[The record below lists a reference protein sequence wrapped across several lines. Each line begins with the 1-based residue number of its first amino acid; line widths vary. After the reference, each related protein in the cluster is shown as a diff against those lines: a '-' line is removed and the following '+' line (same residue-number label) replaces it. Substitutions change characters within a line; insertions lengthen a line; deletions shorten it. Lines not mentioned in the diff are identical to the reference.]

1 MEAFFSALSQK
12 LSEGTLKDVLICL
25 EIDDPFVIENALELS
40 EIIESS
46 LLTNLW
52 IDFPPLTWLD
62 MELQDYYIE
71 AFKRGLSDSIKEYL
85 SVALT
90 YIL

>member
-46 LLTNLW
+46 LLTNL
-52 IDFPPLTWLD
+52 
-62 MELQDYYIE
+62 
-71 AFKRGLSDSIKEYL
+71 
-85 SVALT
+85 
-90 YIL
+90 

>member
-12 LSEGTLKDVLICL
+12 LSERTLKDVLICL

-46 LLTNLW
+46 LLTNL
-52 IDFPPLTWLD
+52 
-62 MELQDYYIE
+62 
-71 AFKRGLSDSIKEYL
+71 
-85 SVALT
+85 
-90 YIL
+90 